1 MSGSRTRKRQ
11 LMTIAAVSLLAIMLI
26 ALTINIITIFRLKAR
41 QEDLRRKLAEL
52 TKQAEI
58 IDNEL
63 ANRSEPDYIKKY
75 ARENLGLTED
85 GEKVYIPKKSD
96 GGN

>member
-1 MSGSRTRKRQ
+1 MSSSREKKRQ
-11 LMTIAAVSLLAIMLI
+11 LMTIAAMSLLVIMLV

-41 QEDLRRKLAEL
+41 QEELRKRLSEL
-52 TKQAEI
+52 TIQAEQ

-63 ANRSEPDYIKKY
+63 NNRSDNDYIKKF

-85 GEKVYIPKKSD
+85 GEKVFIPQESS
-96 GGN
+96 NN